1 MLKIANLIMMDPSAT
16 GRHHGS
22 PPGPLFK
29 KREMIHIYPLHISTQ
44 PSFKSTNKF
53 VKPNV
58 SSINLIVDLK
68 MRCVEDVYIY
78 IYIILVFFFLG
89 LTLTVWPLTK
99 ISMQYGPFKLN
110 S

>member
-1 MLKIANLIMMDPSAT
+1 M
-16 GRHHGS
+16 HHGP

-29 KREMIHIYPLHISTQ
+29 KREIIHIYPLHISIQ
-44 PSFKSTNKF
+44 PSFKSTNEF
-53 VKPNV
+53 VRPNV
-58 SSINLIVDLK
+58 SSINPIVDSN
-68 MRCVEDVYIY
+68 IY
-78 IYIILVFFFLG
+78 IYIKKKYLSFFLG